1 MAEAIEVEVGEA
13 RSSELA
19 AGTQL
24 LADALGFSPRDA
36 LPAWLAQDAL
46 EAGALVLA
54 ARARGGLAGFSV
66 ALPAFSG
73 DERWYFSC
81 GLAVAAGL
89 RSRGIG
95 RLLKLAQRD
104 RALARGVDVIR
115 WRADPLNAAGLRLYL
130 DGLGARLTGYR
141 ADLYAGVRDDPAGP
155 HDDVDVEWRLRGAVT
170 RNGDGP
176 RVELPW
182 DAAALPAG
190 DARRW
195 RLAVRAGVREAL
207 AGERIGVGVERDPAA
222 RRAWLRFGAR

>member
-1 MAEAIEVEVGEA
+1 MADGRAIEVGEA
-13 RSSELA
+13 SSAELA
-19 AGTQL
+19 PGTRL
-24 LADALGFSPRDA
+24 LADALGFSARDA
-36 LPAWLAQDAL
+36 LPAWLMQDAQ

-54 ARARGGLAGFSV
+54 ARARGRLAGFSV

-73 DERWYFSC
+73 EQRWYFSC
-81 GLAVAAGL
+81 GLAVEPGL
-89 RSRGIG
+89 RSHGIG

-104 RALARGVDVIR
+104 RALERGVDLIR

-141 ADLYAGVRDDPAGP
+141 ADLYAGVREHAAGP
-155 HDDVDVEWRLRGAVT
+155 HDDVDIEWRLGDAVPSHA
-170 RNGDGP
+170 DGP

-182 DAAALPAG
+182 EVASLAAA

-195 RLAVRAGVREAL
+195 RLDVREAVRDAL
-207 AGERIGVGVERDPAA
+207 ARDRVGVGLERDPAA

>member
-1 MAEAIEVEVGEA
+1 MAEALEIEVGEA
-13 RSSELA
+13 RSCELA
-19 AGTQL
+19 AGTQM
-24 LADALGFSPRDA
+24 LADALGFSARDS
-36 LPAWLAQDAL
+36 LPAWLVQDAR

-54 ARARGGLAGFSV
+54 ARARGRLAGFSV

-73 DERWYFSC
+73 DERSYFSC
-81 GLAVAAGL
+81 GLAVERGL

-104 RALARGVDVIR
+104 RALERGVQVIR

-141 ADLYAGVRDDPAGP
+141 ADLYAGVREDPVGE
-155 HDDVDVEWRLRGAVT
+155 HDDVDIEWRLVGAAAPC
-170 RNGDGP
+170 GDGR

-182 DAAALPAG
+182 DAAALPPV

-195 RLAVRAGVREAL
+195 RIAVRAGVQEAL
-207 AGERIGVGVERDPAA
+207 AGDRLGVGVERDRAA
-222 RRAWLRFGAR
+222 HRAWLCFGAR